1 MILII
6 VLSIIVMVGFAI
18 LVAKFVNPKFNTL
31 ISILLLAL
39 CGYLGY
45 QLYNSIIG
53 PVHFNKVKEERYVK
67 VIAKLKD
74 IKAAQLAYQELN
86 GKFSGNFDSLVQF
99 LDTAKFAITSR
110 RDTSYA
116 DVAKNKAFG
125 LDPIKGGYYIEDVII
140 DTLRFTS
147 IKDSLYKKTDRYKT
161 MMNVPD
167 TDKTFELKAGKIEKN
182 DGSYS
187 VFEAKVSKDVILE
200 GLDKDLIAQE
210 KQVNSV
216 DGVNGAFIK
225 VGSMEDVNTSGNWP
239 KLYDSAK
246 DQ

>member
-18 LVAKFVNPKFNTL
+18 LVAKYVNPKFNKI

-39 CGYLGY
+39 CGFLGY
-45 QLYNSIIG
+45 QLYHSIIG
-53 PVHFNKVKEERYVK
+53 PVKFNQIKEERYVK

-74 IKAAQLAYQELN
+74 IKAGQLAFQELN
-86 GKFSGNFDSLVQF
+86 GKFTGSFDSLVQF
-99 LDTAKFAITSR
+99 LDTAQFAITSR

-116 DVAKNKAFG
+116 DVVKNKAFG

-147 IKDSLYKKTDRYKT
+147 IKDSLYQKSDRYKT
-161 MMNVPD
+161 MMKVPD
-167 TDKTFELKAGKIEKN
+167 TEATFELKAGKIEKN
-182 DGSYS
+182 DGKYS
-187 VFEAKVSKDVILE
+187 VFEAKVSKDVVLQ

-216 DGVNGAFIK
+216 DGVNGEYIK
-225 VGSMEDVNTSGNWP
+225 VGSMDDVNTSGNWP

-246 DQ
+246 EQ